1 MDGTIFLNYSG
12 LLYTLLIALCF
23 FCRKKVN
30 NIDTKIYGVLIIVT
44 FLELIFGLVSAYTI
58 YFDNLYIFKSI
69 ISRLFLCAILA
80 WIFTFTIYLV
90 NIETS
95 KVKNTKRLNLVLFCL
110 YGVSALLICFLPLN
124 YTCENKVIYTSGMS
138 VNVLYFSAFV
148 YILICMIVGF
158 KNIGKK
164 EKKLIPLWIYMVFGT
179 FCSVI
184 QIFHP
189 ELFLVVPLEVFI
201 TSVMYHTIENPD
213 MKMVEQLEK
222 AKNEADRANRAKTD
236 FLSSMSHEIRTPLNA
251 IVGFSDCIV
260 NSDSLADAKE
270 NAKDIVNAS
279 KTLLEIVNGILDIS
293 KIESGKME
301 LVCISYDSRAAFREV
316 ANLLIPKM
324 EEKGL
329 KFSSYIAPDV
339 PAVLYGDVN
348 NVKKIITNLL
358 SNAVK
363 YTDKGFIRYEVSCVN
378 DGDISRLVISVEDS
392 GRGIKQDA
400 IKNLFSKFQRLDED
414 KNSTIEGTGLGLAI
428 TKQLIDLMGG
438 QIAVH
443 TVYGSGSKFT
453 VMIPQK
459 ISTEVIKIE
468 SEIEKPKVIQ
478 KDIDLAA
485 AKILIVDDNNLNL
498 KVASKLLEKQ
508 GANNITCV
516 NSGFDC
522 LDRISMGEKYDLI
535 FMDDMMPKMSG
546 KETFL
551 KLKAI
556 PGFITP
562 VVALTANA
570 ISGSK
575 EEYLK
580 AGFSDYLAKPIEKS
594 ELTRVLNS
602 VLKEKENVVS
612 TVTVV
617 DNKDLDEKNET
628 KEEYL
633 RRNGVNID
641 KALELLGDM
650 NMYEVTLKDFLNSID
665 SKWTN
670 IKKYKEEGD
679 LANYS
684 VEVHSL
690 KSDCKYLGF
699 TKLANI
705 SFLHELKSKDGD
717 KEYIDKHFSDL
728 EDAYN
733 VAIKI
738 MKGV

>member
-179 FCSVI
+179 FCSVV

-580 AGFSDYLAKPIEKS
+580 VGFSDYLAKPIEKS

-633 RRNGVNID
+633 RRNGVNVD